1 MNQQVCEQIKRAV
14 WNSGNG
20 VVTDQTI
27 QIIAEAVLKEF
38 SSFISQQIIEAAL
51 KGEDTEVLD
60 AFGNIAK

>member
-27 QIIAEAVLKEF
+27 QIIAEAILKEF

-51 KGEDTEVLD
+51 KGEE
-60 AFGNIAK
+60 K